1 MWRKLPAV
9 GYDFQGLMMLTALK
23 CEVFSLP
30 MSLGTPNPLKKKQ
43 NPKKKNEFCKV
54 ILAY

>member
-30 MSLGTPNPLKKKQ
+30 MSLGTPNPP
-43 NPKKKNEFCKV
+43 PKKNPQKTKNEFCKV
-54 ILAY
+54 ILAC